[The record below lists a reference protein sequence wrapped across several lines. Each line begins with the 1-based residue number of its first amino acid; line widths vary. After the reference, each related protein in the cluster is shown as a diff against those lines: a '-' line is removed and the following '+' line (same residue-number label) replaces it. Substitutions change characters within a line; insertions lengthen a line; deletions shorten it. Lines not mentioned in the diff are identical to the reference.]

1 MRFYRNVKKR
11 HTLICQK
18 INQNDILLQNLD
30 NRIMIIENEI
40 KEINKEILFVSN
52 LLADINNVGL
62 LSRDEFF
69 SIKRKQAVFN
79 HKLIDLKL
87 EKEKKEADHQVV
99 ILEKKE
105 KLNTKKILH
114 MKSEKYI
121 FLLKK
126 EMVKI
131 IQRKYLIEENEIE
144 EVLYAKSQL
153 NKNL

>member
-62 LSRDEFF
+62 LSRD
-69 SIKRKQAVFN
+69 
-79 HKLIDLKL
+79 
-87 EKEKKEADHQVV
+87 
-99 ILEKKE
+99 
-105 KLNTKKILH
+105 
-114 MKSEKYI
+114 
-121 FLLKK
+121 
-126 EMVKI
+126 
-131 IQRKYLIEENEIE
+131 
-144 EVLYAKSQL
+144 
-153 NKNL
+153 

>member
-1 MRFYRNVKKR
+1 MKFYRNVKKR

-18 INQNDILLQNLD
+18 INQNDILLQKLENK
-30 NRIMIIENEI
+30 IMIIEQEI
-40 KEINKEILFVSN
+40 NEINKEILFIN
-52 LLADINNVGL
+52 TLLADINNIGF
-62 LSRDEFF
+62 LSRDELLA
-69 SIKRKQAVFN
+69 IKRKQAVFN
-79 HKLIDLKL
+79 HQLIDFKL
-87 EKEKKEADHQVV
+87 EKAKKEAAHQAV

-105 KLNTKKILH
+105 KLNIKQKLH

-126 EMVKI
+126 QRVKI

-144 EVLYAKSQL
+144 EVLYAKSKF

>member
-1 MRFYRNVKKR
+1 MKFYRNVKKR
-11 HTLICQK
+11 HTLKCQK
-18 INQNDILLQNLD
+18 INQNDILLQKLENK
-30 NRIMIIENEI
+30 IMIIEQEI
-40 KEINKEILFVSN
+40 NEINKEILFIN
-52 LLADINNVGL
+52 TLLADINNIGF
-62 LSRDEFF
+62 LSRDELLA
-69 SIKRKQAVFN
+69 IKRKQAVFN
-79 HKLIDLKL
+79 HQLIDLKL
-87 EKEKKEADHQVV
+87 EKAKKEVAHQAV

-105 KLNTKKILH
+105 KLNIKQKLH

-144 EVLYAKSQL
+144 EVLYAKSKF

>member
-62 LSRDEFF
+62 LSRDELF

-87 EKEKKEADHQVV
+87 EKAKKEADHQVV

-105 KLNTKKILH
+105 KLNNKKKLH